1 MTFDASDSE
10 DPDGSIASYAW
21 DFGDGES
28 GTGKT
33 VTHEYAEDGTY
44 TVTLTV
50 TDDKGATDSKSKD
63 VTAKATP
70 GPVAADTFG
79 RSRTGSW
86 GTADKGGDWT
96 IVNGATRF
104 SVADGKGKIGL
115 VNAGSGVA
123 ARLDGVSLTDTD
135 LTFDVSVDKAA
146 TGGGYYVYTFGRT
159 VPGAGSYSATTRVM
173 NTGEVQVLLLKTVGT
188 TETNLANKVVSG
200 LTYSAGDVLHVRLQ
214 VMGTG
219 STALRLKVW
228 KGNTEPTAWTLTAN
242 DSTASLQAAGGV
254 GLGAYVS
261 GSATNLPITFSFD
274 DLLVP
279 GA

>member
-1 MTFDASDSE
+1 
-10 DPDGSIASYAW
+10 
-21 DFGDGES
+21 
-28 GTGKT
+28 
-33 VTHEYAEDGTY
+33 
-44 TVTLTV
+44 
-50 TDDKGATDSKSKD
+50 
-63 VTAKATP
+63 
-70 GPVAADTFG
+70 
-79 RSRTGSW
+79 
-86 GTADKGGDWT
+86 
-96 IVNGATRF
+96 
-104 SVADGKGKIGL
+104 
-115 VNAGSGVA
+115 
-123 ARLDGVSLTDTD
+123 
-135 LTFDVSVDKAA
+135 
-146 TGGGYYVYTFGRT
+146 
-159 VPGAGSYSATTRVM
+159 M